1 MSCSDGDYAW
11 RHAVGIGNWTS
22 APSGRLLVMWS
33 TSVTHEWCI
42 TWDYCPCLLSQQLWL
57 IFERKKKMVHVLHVG
72 GGIWDCNSYVPTSLT
87 CRLLQEIGSHLSR
100 R

>member
-33 TSVTHEWCI
+33 TSATHEWCI
-42 TWDYCPCLLSQQLWL
+42 TWDYCPCYL
-57 IFERKKKMVHVLHVG
+57 VNNCG
-72 GGIWDCNSYVPTSLT
+72 SYLKEENGACIAHRWRHFT
-87 CRLLQEIGSHLSR
+87 
-100 R
+100 

>member
-33 TSVTHEWCI
+33 TSATHEWCI
-42 TWDYCPCLLSQQLWL
+42 T
-57 IFERKKKMVHVLHVG
+57 
-72 GGIWDCNSYVPTSLT
+72 
-87 CRLLQEIGSHLSR
+87 
-100 R
+100 